1 MKVNVYPS
9 EVRTAYPQLTFST
22 SNPLYID
29 YELIFFIL
37 NKVRSN
43 AAHLERGVDE
53 TLTFTARSYQILIT
67 TESMR
72 YQFSIGFTTDEQFLL
87 FWRAGQ
93 FFARVRDS
101 IVLNQYDNALLRSE
115 FYCWS
120 VVCFLLFRS
129 GTSHDKPLQVMPSHT
144 YSLTTWYFMTF
155 MSSDLNVG
163 DVFSYPSARIC
174 LIIRHRRDFY
184 KLM

>member
-1 MKVNVYPS
+1 MMKVNVYPS

-87 FWRAGQ
+87 F
-93 FFARVRDS
+93 
-101 IVLNQYDNALLRSE
+101 
-115 FYCWS
+115 
-120 VVCFLLFRS
+120 
-129 GTSHDKPLQVMPSHT
+129 
-144 YSLTTWYFMTF
+144 
-155 MSSDLNVG
+155 
-163 DVFSYPSARIC
+163 
-174 LIIRHRRDFY
+174 
-184 KLM
+184 